1 MVFGFDFVL
10 VMFVC
15 YHLFRVRARCVLVVL
30 VSSLCFGF
38 WFLFCVGDVGL
49 FSFVSCSCST
59 SYSCRLIGSREPM
72 ADTSKVITDNLDS
85 DGPARI

>member
-1 MVFGFDFVL
+1 MFGVLCCRVVAWFRVLVLGFDFVL

-38 WFLFCVGDVGL
+38 WFLFCV
-49 FSFVSCSCST
+49 
-59 SYSCRLIGSREPM
+59 
-72 ADTSKVITDNLDS
+72 NW
-85 DGPARI
+85 